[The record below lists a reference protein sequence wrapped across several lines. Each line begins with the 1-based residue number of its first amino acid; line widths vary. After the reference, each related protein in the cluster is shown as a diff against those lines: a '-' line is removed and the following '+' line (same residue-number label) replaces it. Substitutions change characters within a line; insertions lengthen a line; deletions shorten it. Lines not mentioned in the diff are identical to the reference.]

1 MRYKLDV
8 ALDSGAL
15 LGEGP
20 CWDVGSGILY
30 WIDGLGRSVHAF
42 DPSTGTDRMVCVDQF
57 VGCVNLREAGGLIV
71 ALEHG
76 FYQLDFESG
85 SLSLVANPEAA
96 VEGNRFNDG
105 KCDSHGRLWCG
116 SMSLKE
122 NEGAGL
128 YPPAGAFYRLTG
140 DGAAEKMFGPVGI
153 SNGLGWDRAERTMYY
168 IDSPTRKVDA
178 FDFDAEA
185 GTLANRRTVVMIPEG
200 WGLPD
205 GMCVDAD
212 GMLWVALWGGARVT
226 QWDPSNGALLDTIE
240 VPVPNVTCCA
250 FGGQDLAELYVTTSR
265 VGLDADGL
273 VRYPHAGAL
282 FVTRPGIH
290 GLPAHRFQG

>member
-1 MRYKLDV
+1 MGYKLDV

-20 CWDVGSGILY
+20 CWDGESGILY

-76 FYQLDFESG
+76 FYRLDFESG
-85 SLSLVANPEAA
+85 SVSLIANPEAA

-105 KCDSHGRLWCG
+105 KCDSRGRLWCG
-116 SMSLKE
+116 SMSQKE

-128 YPPAGAFYRLTG
+128 HPPAGSFYRLSG
-140 DGAAEKMFGPVGI
+140 DGSVEKMFGSVGI
-153 SNGLGWDRAERTMYY
+153 SNGLGWDRAERTMYH
-168 IDSPTRKVDA
+168 IDSPTRRIDA
-178 FDFDAEA
+178 FDFDVAA
-185 GTLANRRTVVMIPEG
+185 GTLARRRMVVKIPEG

-205 GMCVDAD
+205 GMCVDVE
-212 GMLWVALWGGARVT
+212 GMLWVGLWGGGKIAR
-226 QWDPSNGALLDTIE
+226 WDPSSGVLLDTIE
-240 VPVPNVTCCA
+240 VPVVNVTCCA
-250 FGGQDLAELYVTTSR
+250 FGGPDLADLYITTSR
-265 VGLDADGL
+265 VGLDAEGM
-273 VRYPHAGAL
+273 VRHPHAGAV
-282 FVTRPGIH
+282 FITRPGTQ
-290 GLPAHRFQG
+290 GLPANRFKG